1 MWAAVNIRPRLA
13 KTIFRHGC
21 SHWGEMDV
29 SRAVII
35 SDIPADQIETIAQL
49 HHYAGAAIRIADR
62 GRGVYSLTAKYPDPP
77 IAALDPTVSPQGYS
91 IGQAVPSWAV
101 PAGGPFDPNHP
112 GGDPENAVPRTG
124 VVPPGI
130 SRKGV
135 ALIKTFEGCL
145 TPDGAG
151 NFVPYRCPAGIL
163 TIGWG
168 HTNIHGRLFNELSV
182 WSKQEC
188 DEAFVEDMRY
198 FCSAVQT
205 SVTVSLNQNQFDAL
219 VSFAY
224 NCGTVVV
231 ARSALLKKLNEHDY
245 TGAAAEF
252 IRWNK
257 GGGVVLQALVRR
269 RAAEMELFMSA
280 PSVSF
285 ALGSHMSR
293 DVSAS

>member
-1 MWAAVNIRPRLA
+1 VSAARLFA
-13 KTIFRHGC
+13 L
-21 SHWGEMDV
+21 GEMDV
-29 SRAVII
+29 SRTVIV
-35 SDIPADQIETIAQL
+35 SDIPADQIELIAQL
-49 HHYAGAAIRIADR
+49 HRYAGAAIRITDQ
-62 GRGVYSLTAKYPDPP
+62 GRSVYTLTAEYPDPP
-77 IAALDPTVSPQGYS
+77 LVAFDATASPQGYS
-91 IGQAVPSWAV
+91 IGQAVPASGA
-101 PAGGPFDPNHP
+101 PAKRLFDPNHS
-112 GGDPENAVPRTG
+112 GRDLYNAVPRTG
-124 VVPPGI
+124 VIPPGI

-135 ALIKTFEGCL
+135 ALIKTFEGCE

-168 HTNIHGRLFNELSV
+168 HVNIHGRLFNESSV
-182 WSKQEC
+182 WSQQEC

-198 FCSAVQT
+198 FCASAQT
-205 SVTVSLNQNQFDAL
+205 LVTVSLNQNQFDAF

-224 NCGTVVV
+224 NCGSAVV
-231 ARSALLKKLNEHDY
+231 ARSALLKKLNERDY

-252 IRWNK
+252 LRWNK

-285 ALGSHMSR
+285 ALGSRMSR

>member
-1 MWAAVNIRPRLA
+1 VGISEYLAAAGQEDLSARLFA
-13 KTIFRHGC
+13 LG
-21 SHWGEMDV
+21 GMDV

-35 SDIPADQIETIAQL
+35 SDIPADQIETIARL
-49 HHYAGAAIRIADR
+49 HRHAGAAIRIADH
-62 GRGVYSLTAKYPDPP
+62 GRDAYTLTAKYPDPP
-77 IAALDPTVSPQGYS
+77 IAALDATVSPQRYS
-91 IGQAVPSWAV
+91 IGQAAPGWTA
-101 PAGGPFDPNHP
+101 PASGPFDPNQP
-112 GGDPENAVPRTG
+112 GRGFENAVPRTG

-135 ALIKTFEGCL
+135 ALIKTFEGCM

-151 NFVPYRCPAGIL
+151 NFVPYHCPAGIL

-182 WSKQEC
+182 WSQQDC

-205 SVTVSLNQNQFDAL
+205 LVTVSLNQNQFDAL
-219 VSFAY
+219 VSFAF
-224 NCGTVVV
+224 NCGSAVV
-231 ARSALLKKLNEHDY
+231 ARSALLKKLNEGDY

-252 IRWNK
+252 LRWNK

-293 DVSAS
+293 DVSPS